1 MKYIFVLRG
10 HILAECGHSYKITFQ
25 MNIIRLQGE
34 IEKRNGIYYEYDT
47 DAIPLGEGGMGR
59 VFKGFR
65 VIERTGEKMPV
76 AIKAIYENIPEHVVE
91 RARREANIQLE
102 NDNLIRMYGF
112 VETTFQTESGGKVKV
127 HYHVIMEL
135 LVGVTLENVMNGI
148 TCDQNGMQIPF
159 AAEIYSQYLQN
170 RDAAVV
176 RIMKPILS
184 GLMALHDKGYI
195 HRDIDPSN
203 IMITID
209 GKIKLIDFGICKQI
223 VSLGS
228 VDKALTATGVFM
240 GKVNYAAPELVL
252 GDVKNQSYT
261 TDIYALGVLL
271 YQLCTGHLPFTG
283 TDQDVLSANLR
294 DPLPMK
300 DVRNVALKRI
310 IRKATDKIQ
319 SKRYASVAEFRVDLE
334 HVLTNGNKKN
344 RKLVPL
350 MIGFA
355 CVVVALIG
363 VACFLFYNESEK
375 EVAKPALRQPTC
387 VEMYNQALSF
397 LNQKDSIEL
406 QTKGKELLRILVEDS
421 LFAPAKVDY
430 YVNLLNSNNSSEVN
444 SGFAGLCQIIQEDT
458 LNSIALFECGLT
470 LSKGNRFFNVPTVR
484 QSFLNI
490 EADLDKA
497 NDWLSKA
504 MEIDTAD
511 YKSVYWAFNN
521 LMEKKIAGDLPASG
535 DKLITKLYEMFIK
548 RAKESN
554 DVATDIYI
562 NAIKSDTETLKAW
575 GLLK

>member
-344 RKLVPL
+344 RKLVPF

-375 EVAKPALRQPTC
+375 EVAKPTLRQPTC

-497 NDWLSKA
+497 NDWLFKA